1 MRASFTDARG
11 NSPRDAP
18 KQRYPSAAADELS
31 AEDQAEIS
39 RAGLQSS
46 AAASRQKRN
55 SAAQGGGYQQPKPL
69 ELTVHSIRMLAHEQ
83 KDRHVLPGA
92 QLGNLPAE
100 VYARAKLT
108 ASTVTFDWSHT
119 LKLDAQGQEAG
130 VLRDVLFPRR
140 ADGQKAPPRLPV
152 TAASEVPDSVR
163 KAFTMFDFD
172 HSGDIDSRELR
183 KALEAMGMETDESQT
198 RGVLAKYD
206 RSGKGALTLV
216 EFNKLVQEILEF
228 QKKQEVR
235 SRRHLPAISM
245 TSSRDLHAISPAIPM
260 RSPCDLPSPVAP
272 GYLRR
277 LSIASVP
284 LHSLCTPCPITAEGV
299 AHRTHL
305 RRTRRRTCRTRR
317 TRYTRR
323 TTRRTRCRYLRTCAR
338 PSPCSTRTG
347 AVTSTDTS
355 SSRRCGSSGWRRT
368 RCRCRASS
376 KSTTRRAAASWT
388 WPRSTS
394 W

>member
-1 MRASFTDARG
+1 MVPAHTKKSLQLFPPPFGPADAGTTKKLFELFRKLSLGNAPTMRASFTDARG

-130 VLRDVLFPRR
+130 VLRDALFPRR
-140 ADGQKAPPRLPV
+140 TDGQKAPPRLPV
-152 TAASEVPDSVR
+152 TASSEVPDNVR

-198 RGVLAKYD
+198 RGVLAKYTPPYGPLCPL
-206 RSGKGALTLV
+206 SYA
-216 EFNKLVQEILEF
+216 
-228 QKKQEVR
+228 
-235 SRRHLPAISM
+235 H
-245 TSSRDLHAISPAIPM
+245 PM
-260 RSPCDLPSPVAP
+260 RTSCTPS
-272 GYLRR
+272 
-277 LSIASVP
+277 
-284 LHSLCTPCPITAEGV
+284 HSL
-299 AHRTHL
+299 
-305 RRTRRRTCRTRR
+305 
-317 TRYTRR
+317 
-323 TTRRTRCRYLRTCAR
+323 
-338 PSPCSTRTG
+338 
-347 AVTSTDTS
+347 
-355 SSRRCGSSGWRRT
+355 
-368 RCRCRASS
+368 
-376 KSTTRRAAASWT
+376 
-388 WPRSTS
+388 
-394 W
+394 

>member
-130 VLRDVLFPRR
+130 VLRDALFPRR
-140 ADGQKAPPRLPV
+140 TDGQKAPPRLPV
-152 TAASEVPDSVR
+152 TASSEVPDSVR

-198 RGVLAKYD
+198 RGVLAKCVLARPLVASTHTPRTPPVHPPMHPPTHLLALLMTLHPACSLAPPCRFD
-206 RSGKGALTLV
+206 RSGKGTLTLV
-216 EFNKLVQEILEF
+216 EFHKLVMEILAF

-235 SRRHLPAISM
+235 SPC
-245 TSSRDLHAISPAIPM
+245 DLHAISMP
-260 RSPCDLPSPVAP
+260 SPCHLHAISMPSPCH
-272 GYLRR
+272 LRAI
-277 LSIASVP
+277 SMQ
-284 LHSLCTPCPITAEGV
+284 
-299 AHRTHL
+299 
-305 RRTRRRTCRTRR
+305 RRTRRRCP
-317 TRYTRR
+317 
-323 TTRRTRCRYLRTCAR
+323 RTCAR
-338 PSPCSTRTG
+338 PSQCSTRTG
-347 AVTSTDTS
+347 AATSTDTS
-355 SSRRCGSSGWRRT
+355 SSKRCGSWGWRRT
-368 RCRCRASS
+368 RRRRRASF